1 MVKYFYVSLVLC
13 LFAVKGQCKTGS
25 TQKLR
30 HHFRGRVLQ
39 RTLLRAV
46 MYKQQAIA
54 ALPQSGSCP
63 RVVRRTILTNKRTL
77 HRLVSALL
85 ALVVGISL
93 LTGCGTKSPEQ
104 VEKQEDAQ
112 TIQVYLWTNNLYET
126 YAPYIQSQL
135 PDVNVEFIVGNND
148 LDFYKFLQQNGG
160 LPDIITC
167 CRFSLHDA
175 APLKDSLMNLAMT
188 NEAGA
193 VYNTYLNSFK
203 NEDGSVN
210 WLPVCAD
217 AHGFV
222 VNRSLFEQYD
232 IPLPTDYASFVSACQ
247 AFEEAG
253 IRGFTADYAY
263 DYICMETLQGLSV
276 AELTT
281 TEGRKWRTAY
291 SDPASTVRVG
301 LDDTVWPGAFERMAQ
316 FIQDTHLTADDL
328 AQTYDDVM
336 NLFRNGEA
344 AMYFGSSA
352 GVKMFQDEGIDT
364 IFMPFFSQNGEKWI
378 MTTPYFQ
385 VALNRD
391 LEQDTARREKAMKVL
406 NVMLSEEAQNRI
418 VADGQDVLSYS
429 QNVPL
434 RLTDYMKDV
443 RDVVE
448 ENHMY
453 IRIASNDFFAIS
465 KDVVSKM
472 IAGEYTAKQAYQAFN
487 AQLLAE
493 EAPAADENVLT
504 SGKSYSNVFHAN
516 GGNAAFS
523 VMANTLRGVYG
534 TDVLLAT
541 ANSFTGSVLKA
552 DYNQKM
558 AASMI
563 MPNGLMS
570 RQCTMTGAE
579 LKETVRAFVEGC
591 EGGFVPFNRGSLP
604 VVSGIAVE
612 VKENNGSYTL
622 TGITRNGQPLRDDD
636 TVTVTCLAT
645 EKHMK
650 ALLANG
656 SGTSAGEDTWVKNT
670 WRDHVS
676 GGGAALAEP
685 ENYMTLR

>member
-77 HRLVSALL
+77 RRLVSALL

-222 VNRSLFEQYD
+222 VNRSLFEQYG

-328 AQTYDDVM
+328 AQTYDGVM

-364 IFMPFFSQNGEKWI
+364 TFLPFFSQNGEKWI

-391 LEQDTARREKAMKVL
+391 LEQDTARRSNAMKVL

-443 RDVVE
+443 RSVVE

-493 EAPAADENVLT
+493 EAPAADETVLT

-570 RQCTMTGAE
+570 RRRTMTGAE

-622 TGITRNGQPLRDDD
+622 TGITRNGQTLRDDD

-645 EKHMK
+645 EKQMK
-650 ALLANG
+650 ALLASE

>member
-1 MVKYFYVSLVLC
+1 M
-13 LFAVKGQCKTGS
+13 
-25 TQKLR
+25 
-30 HHFRGRVLQ
+30 
-39 RTLLRAV
+39 
-46 MYKQQAIA
+46 
-54 ALPQSGSCP
+54 
-63 RVVRRTILTNKRTL
+63 NKRTL
-77 HRLVSALL
+77 HRLFSVLM
-85 ALVVGISL
+85 ALVMAVSL
-93 LTGCGTKSPEQ
+93 LTGCGTKTAEN

-112 TIQVYLWTNNLYET
+112 TIQVYLWSTSLYEN

-135 PDVNVEFIVGNND
+135 PDVNIEFIVGNND
-148 LDFYKFLQQNGG
+148 LDFYKFLQENGG
-160 LPDIITC
+160 LPDIITS

-175 APLKDSLMNLAMT
+175 APLKDSLMNLALT

-232 IPLPTDYASFVSACQ
+232 IPLPTDYESFVSACQ
-247 AFEEAG
+247 AFEKVG
-253 IRGFTADYAY
+253 IRGFTADYTY
-263 DYICMETLQGLSV
+263 DYTCMETLQGLSA

-281 TEGRKWRTAY
+281 TDGRKWRTAY
-291 SDPASTVRVG
+291 SDPASTARVG

-328 AQTYDDVM
+328 ALNYDDVTGM
-336 NLFRNGEA
+336 FRNGEV

-364 IFMPFFSQNGEKWI
+364 IFLPFFSQNGEKWI

-385 VALNRD
+385 IALNRD

-406 NVMLSEEAQNRI
+406 NVMLSEEAQSRI

-434 RLTDYMKDV
+434 RLTEYMKDV

-453 IRIASNDFFAIS
+453 IRIASNDFFAVS

-472 IAGEYTAKQAYQAFN
+472 IAGEYTARQAYRAFN
-487 AQLLAE
+487 ARLLAE
-493 EAPAADENVLT
+493 ETPDDDEIVLS

-516 GGNAAFS
+516 GGSASFS

-541 ANSFTGSVLKA
+541 ANSFTGSVLQA
-552 DYNQKM
+552 DYNKKM

-570 RQCTMTGAE
+570 RQRTMTGAE

-612 VKENNGSYTL
+612 VKEAGGSYTL
-622 TGITRNGQPLRDDD
+622 TGITRNGQPLKDDD
-636 TVTVTCLAT
+636 TVTVTCLAA
-645 EKHMK
+645 ENQME
-650 ALLANG
+650 ALLASE
-656 SGTSAGEDTWVKNT
+656 SGRSLDGDTWVKNT
-670 WRDHVS
+670 WRDYVS

-685 ENYMTLR
+685 ENYITLR

>member
-1 MVKYFYVSLVLC
+1 MLYRC
-13 LFAVKGQCKTGS
+13 LFVVFGS
-25 TQKLR
+25 AERQ
-30 HHFRGRVLQ
+30 
-39 RTLLRAV
+39 
-46 MYKQQAIA
+46 
-54 ALPQSGSCP
+54 LPKSCEEND
-63 RVVRRTILTNKRTL
+63 LMNKRTL
-77 HRLVSALL
+77 RRLLSAFA
-85 ALVVGISL
+85 ALVIGLSV
-93 LTGCGTKSPEQ
+93 LTGCGTKTAEN

-135 PDVNVEFIVGNND
+135 PDVNIEFIVGNND
-148 LDFYKFLQQNGG
+148 LDFYKFLQENGG

-175 APLKDSLMNLAMT
+175 APLKDSLMNLALT

-222 VNRSLFEQYD
+222 VNRGLFEQYG
-232 IPLPTDYASFVSACQ
+232 IPLPTDYESFISACQ
-247 AFEEAG
+247 AFEKVG
-253 IRGFTADYAY
+253 IRGFTADYTY
-263 DYICMETLQGLSV
+263 DYTCMETLQGLSA

-281 TEGRKWRTAY
+281 TDGRKWRTAY
-291 SDPASTVRVG
+291 SDPASTARVG
-301 LDDTVWPGAFERMAQ
+301 LDDTVWPGVFERMAQ

-328 AQTYDDVM
+328 ENTYDDVTGM
-336 NLFRNGEA
+336 FRNGEA

-352 GVKMFQDEGIDT
+352 GVKVFQDEGIDT
-364 IFMPFFSQNGEKWI
+364 TFLPFFSQNGEKWI

-385 VALNRD
+385 IALNRD

-406 NVMLSEEAQNRI
+406 NVMLSEEAQSRI
-418 VADGQDVLSYS
+418 VADGQDLLSYS

-434 RLTDYMKDV
+434 RLTEYMKDV

-453 IRIASNDFFAIS
+453 IRIASNDFFAVS

-472 IAGEYTAKQAYQAFN
+472 IAGEYTAQQAYRAFN

-493 EAPAADENVLT
+493 ETPADDEIVLT
-504 SGKSYSNVFHAN
+504 SGKSCSNVFHAN
-516 GGNAAFS
+516 GGSASFS

-541 ANSFTGSVLKA
+541 ANSFTGSVLQA
-552 DYNQKM
+552 DYNKKM

-570 RQCTMTGAE
+570 RQRTMTGAE

-612 VKENNGSYTL
+612 VKEAGGSYTL
-622 TGITRNGQPLRDDD
+622 TGITRNGQPLGDDD
-636 TVTVTCLAT
+636 TVTVTCLAA
-645 EKHMK
+645 ENQME
-650 ALLANG
+650 ALLASE
-656 SGTSAGEDTWVKNT
+656 SGRSLDGDTWVKNR
-670 WRDHVS
+670 WRDHLS

>member
-1 MVKYFYVSLVLC
+1 MLYRC
-13 LFAVKGQCKTGS
+13 LFVVFGS
-25 TQKLR
+25 AERQ
-30 HHFRGRVLQ
+30 
-39 RTLLRAV
+39 
-46 MYKQQAIA
+46 
-54 ALPQSGSCP
+54 LPRSCEGND
-63 RVVRRTILTNKRTL
+63 LMNKRTL
-77 HRLVSALL
+77 HRLLSAFA
-85 ALVVGISL
+85 ALVIGLSV
-93 LTGCGTKSPEQ
+93 LTGCGTKTAEN

-135 PDVNVEFIVGNND
+135 PDVNIEFIVGNND
-148 LDFYKFLQQNGG
+148 LDFYKFLQENGG

-175 APLKDSLMNLAMT
+175 APLKASLMNLALT

-222 VNRSLFEQYD
+222 VNRSLFEQYG
-232 IPLPTDYASFVSACQ
+232 IPLPTDYASFAVACQ
-247 AFEEAG
+247 AFEKVG
-253 IRGFTADYAY
+253 IRGFTADYTY
-263 DYICMETLQGLSV
+263 DYTCMETLQGLSA

-281 TEGRKWRTAY
+281 TDGRKWRTAY
-291 SDPASTVRVG
+291 SDPASTARVG
-301 LDDTVWPGAFERMAQ
+301 LDDTVWPGVFERMAQ

-328 AQTYDDVM
+328 ENTYDDVTGM
-336 NLFRNGEA
+336 FRNGEA

-352 GVKMFQDEGIDT
+352 GVKVFQDEGIDT
-364 IFMPFFSQNGEKWI
+364 TFLPFFSQNGEKWI

-385 VALNRD
+385 IALNRD

-406 NVMLSEEAQNRI
+406 NVMLSEEAQSRI
-418 VADGQDVLSYS
+418 VADGQDLLSYS

-434 RLTDYMKDV
+434 RLTEYMKDV

-453 IRIASNDFFAIS
+453 IRIASNDFFAVS

-472 IAGEYTAKQAYQAFN
+472 IAGEYTAQQAYRAFN

-493 EAPAADENVLT
+493 ETPADEEIVLT

-516 GGNAAFS
+516 GGSASFS
-523 VMANTLRGVYG
+523 VMANTLRGVYS

-541 ANSFTGSVLKA
+541 ANSFTGSVLQA
-552 DYNQKM
+552 DYNKKM

-570 RQCTMTGAE
+570 RQRTMTGAE
-579 LKETVRAFVEGC
+579 LKEVVRAFVEGC

-612 VKENNGSYTL
+612 VKEAGGSYTL
-622 TGITRNGQPLRDDD
+622 TGITRNGQPLKDDD
-636 TVTVTCLAT
+636 TVTVTCLAA
-645 EKHMK
+645 EKQME
-650 ALLANG
+650 ALLASE
-656 SGTSAGEDTWVKNT
+656 SGRSLDGDTWVKNR
-670 WRDHVS
+670 WRDHLS